1 MVDVK
6 NRFGV
11 EQLRNMGCG
20 YAPRSQYWPLKL
32 KNGLLDDIKT
42 EVYDY
47 DCSTPCSTMGIV
59 FGYPGLAE
67 TNTQLG
73 EVKMYFKSHITVK
86 KSVLVYKETQLMAEI
101 GGYIG
106 LILGFSLLDL
116 GKLLQSAYDR
126 FRE

>member
-1 MVDVK
+1 
-6 NRFGV
+6 
-11 EQLRNMGCG
+11 
-20 YAPRSQYWPLKL
+20 
-32 KNGLLDDIKT
+32 
-42 EVYDY
+42 
-47 DCSTPCSTMGIV
+47 MGIV

>member
-1 MVDVK
+1 M
-6 NRFGV
+6 
-11 EQLRNMGCG
+11 L
-20 YAPRSQYWPLKL
+20 
-32 KNGLLDDIKT
+32 
-42 EVYDY
+42 
-47 DCSTPCSTMGIV
+47 TP
-59 FGYPGLAE
+59 
-67 TNTQLG
+67 
-73 EVKMYFKSHITVK
+73 TVK

>member
-1 MVDVK
+1 MYSHKSGQKSNVT
-6 NRFGV
+6 
-11 EQLRNMGCG
+11 
-20 YAPRSQYWPLKL
+20 KL
-32 KNGLLDDIKT
+32 KNGLLDDIKA
-42 EVYDY
+42 EAYDY

-59 FGYPGLAE
+59 YGYPGLAE
-67 TNTQLG
+67 TNTKLG

-86 KSVLVYKETQLMAEI
+86 KSVLVYKETQLMSEI

-116 GKLLQSAYDR
+116 SKLLQSAYDR